1 MKTREEV
8 LNYGLSFDDV
18 YVDSPFRDDN
28 WILVRHKDN
37 KKVFLWT
44 YEYEGQMRINV
55 KVDPE
60 KRELWRNAYESVIP
74 GYHQNKEHWN
84 TIILDGSVTDRDIK
98 MMIGDSYDLTL
109 SRRKLRGI

>member
-18 YVDSPFRDDN
+18 YMDAPFRDDN

-37 KKVFLWT
+37 KKAFLWS

-60 KRELWRNAYESVIP
+60 KRELWRSAYESVLP

-84 TIILDGSVTDRDIK
+84 TIILDGSVPDKDIK

-109 SRRKLRGI
+109 SSKK

>member
-1 MKTREEV
+1 MRTREEV

-18 YVDSPFRDDN
+18 YMDAPFRDDN

-37 KKVFLWT
+37 KKAFLWS

-60 KRELWRNAYESVIP
+60 KRELWRSAYESVIP

-84 TIILDGSVTDRDIK
+84 TIILDGSVPDKDIK

-109 SRRKLRGI
+109 SSKK

>member
-1 MKTREEV
+1 MRTREEV

-18 YVDSPFRDDN
+18 YMDAPFRDDN

-37 KKVFLWT
+37 KKAFLWS

-60 KRELWRNAYESVIP
+60 KREIWRSAYESVIP

-84 TIILDGSVTDRDIK
+84 TIILDGSVPDNDIK
-98 MMIGDSYDLTL
+98 MMIGDSYNLTL
-109 SRRKLRGI
+109 SSKK

>member
-1 MKTREEV
+1 MRTREEV

-18 YVDSPFRDDN
+18 YMDAPFRDDN

-37 KKVFLWT
+37 KKAFLWS

-60 KRELWRNAYESVIP
+60 KREIWRSAYESVIP

-84 TIILDGSVTDRDIK
+84 TIILDGSVPDNDIK

-109 SRRKLRGI
+109 SSKK

>member
-1 MKTREEV
+1 MRTREEV

-18 YVDSPFRDDN
+18 YMSAPFRDDN

-37 KKVFLWT
+37 KKAFLWT

-60 KRELWRNAYESVIP
+60 KRDLWRGAYESVIP

-84 TIILDGSVTDRDIK
+84 TIILDGSVPDIDIK

-109 SRRKLRGI
+109 SKRR

>member
-1 MKTREEV
+1 M
-8 LNYGLSFDDV
+8 DA
-18 YVDSPFRDDN
+18 PFRDDN

-37 KKVFLWT
+37 KKAFLWS

-60 KRELWRNAYESVIP
+60 KRELWRSAYESVIP

-84 TIILDGSVTDRDIK
+84 TIILDGSVPDKDIK

-109 SRRKLRGI
+109 SSKK

>member
-1 MKTREEV
+1 MRTREEV

-18 YVDSPFRDDN
+18 YMDAPFRDDN

-37 KKVFLWT
+37 KKAFLWS

-55 KVDPE
+55 KVAPE
-60 KRELWRNAYESVIP
+60 KREIWRSAYESVIP
-74 GYHQNKEHWN
+74 GYHLNKEHWN
-84 TIILDGSVTDRDIK
+84 TIILDGSVPDNDIK

-109 SRRKLRGI
+109 SKRR

>member
-18 YVDSPFRDDN
+18 YMDAPFRDDN

-37 KKVFLWT
+37 KKAFLWS

-60 KRELWRNAYESVIP
+60 KRELWRSAYESVIP

-84 TIILDGSVTDRDIK
+84 TIILDGSVPDKDIK

-109 SRRKLRGI
+109 SSKK

>member
-1 MKTREEV
+1 MRTREEV

-18 YVDSPFRDDN
+18 YMDAPFRDDN

-37 KKVFLWT
+37 KKAFLWS

-60 KRELWRNAYESVIP
+60 KRELWRSAYESVIP

-84 TIILDGSVTDRDIK
+84 TIILDGSVPDKDIK

-109 SRRKLRGI
+109 SRRK

>member
-37 KKVFLWT
+37 KKVFL
-44 YEYEGQMRINV
+44 
-55 KVDPE
+55 
-60 KRELWRNAYESVIP
+60 
-74 GYHQNKEHWN
+74 
-84 TIILDGSVTDRDIK
+84 
-98 MMIGDSYDLTL
+98 
-109 SRRKLRGI
+109 

>member
-1 MKTREEV
+1 MRTREEV

-18 YVDSPFRDDN
+18 YMDAPFRDDN

-37 KKVFLWT
+37 KKAFLWS

-60 KRELWRNAYESVIP
+60 KRELWRSAYESVIP

-84 TIILDGSVTDRDIK
+84 TIILDGSVPDKDIK
-98 MMIGDSYDLTL
+98 MMIGDSYDLTV
-109 SRRKLRGI
+109 SSKKW

>member
-18 YVDSPFRDDN
+18 YMDAPFRDDN

-37 KKVFLWT
+37 KKAFLWS

-60 KRELWRNAYESVIP
+60 KREIWRSAYESVIP

-84 TIILDGSVTDRDIK
+84 TIILDGSVPDNDIK

-109 SRRKLRGI
+109 SSKK

>member
-18 YVDSPFRDDN
+18 YMDAPFRDDN

-37 KKVFLWT
+37 KKAFLWS

-60 KRELWRNAYESVIP
+60 KRELWRSAYESVIP

-84 TIILDGSVTDRDIK
+84 TIILDGSVPDNDIK

-109 SRRKLRGI
+109 SSKK

>member
-1 MKTREEV
+1 MRTREEV

-37 KKVFLWT
+37 KKAFLWS

-60 KRELWRNAYESVIP
+60 KRELWRSAYESVIP

-84 TIILDGSVTDRDIK
+84 TIILDGSVPDKDIK

-109 SRRKLRGI
+109 SSKQ

>member
-44 YEYEGQMRINV
+44 YEYEGKMRINV
-55 KVDPE
+55 KVDTE
-60 KRELWRNAYESVIP
+60 KRDLWRGAYESVIP

-84 TIILDGSVTDRDIK
+84 TIILDGSVPDIDIK
-98 MMIGDSYDLTL
+98 MMIGYSYDLTL
-109 SRRKLRGI
+109 SKRR

>member
-1 MKTREEV
+1 MRTREEV

-18 YVDSPFRDDN
+18 YMDAPFRDDN

-37 KKVFLWT
+37 KKAFLWS

-60 KRELWRNAYESVIP
+60 YS
-74 GYHQNKEHWN
+74 
-84 TIILDGSVTDRDIK
+84 GSVVKTKI
-98 MMIGDSYDLTL
+98 
-109 SRRKLRGI
+109 

>member
-8 LNYGLSFDDV
+8 LDYGLSFDDV

-44 YEYEGQMRINV
+44 YEYEGQMRNNV

-60 KRELWRNAYESVIP
+60 KRDLWRGAYESVIP

-84 TIILDGSVTDRDIK
+84 TIILDESVPDIDIK

-109 SRRKLRGI
+109 SKRR

>member
-1 MKTREEV
+1 MRTREEV

-18 YVDSPFRDDN
+18 YMDAPFRDDN
-28 WILVRHKDN
+28 WIFLSHKDN
-37 KKVFLWT
+37 RKAFLCS

-60 KRELWRNAYESVIP
+60 KRELWRSAYESVIP

-84 TIILDGSVTDRDIK
+84 TIILDGSVPDKDIK

-109 SRRKLRGI
+109 SSKK

>member
-1 MKTREEV
+1 MRTREEV

-18 YVDSPFRDDN
+18 YMDAPFRDDN

-37 KKVFLWT
+37 KKAFLWS
-44 YEYEGQMRINV
+44 YEYESQMRINV

-60 KRELWRNAYESVIP
+60 KRELWRSAYESVIP

-84 TIILDGSVTDRDIK
+84 TIILDGSVPDKDIK

-109 SRRKLRGI
+109 SSKK

>member
-18 YVDSPFRDDN
+18 YMDAPFRDDN

-37 KKVFLWT
+37 KKAFLWS

-60 KRELWRNAYESVIP
+60 KREIWRSAYESVIP

-84 TIILDGSVTDRDIK
+84 TIILDGSVPDKDIK

-109 SRRKLRGI
+109 SSKK